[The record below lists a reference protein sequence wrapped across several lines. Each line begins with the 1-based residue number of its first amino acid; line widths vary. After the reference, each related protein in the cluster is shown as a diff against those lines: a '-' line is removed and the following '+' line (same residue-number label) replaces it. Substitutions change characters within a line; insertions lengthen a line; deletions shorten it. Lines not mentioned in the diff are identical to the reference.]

1 MSNRMMPQP
10 NYNIQYNNNNN
21 NVISRM
27 NQNNQQPPPPPPP
40 SFNQHQQQSTNINQN
55 IQPLP
60 TQQQQMN
67 NNNNGNMNFIGGGG
81 VVGTNNNMINNNNN
95 MVAAVPS
102 VVPANEAELQIF
114 NLITMV
120 VENRD
125 RQAAL
130 AELSKLRDQFPDLAV
145 LLWHSVGFVAVL
157 LQEIISAYPLLLPP
171 VVMTSNYSNRVC
183 NSLTLL
189 QGIATHAQTR
199 RPFLQSHLHSFLY
212 PFLNTTS
219 SDKPYEFLR
228 LTSLGVIGALV
239 KADEIEVIQFL
250 LSTDIVP
257 LCLRIMERSTEL
269 SRTVATFI
277 MQKILATEIGL
288 NYVCMTPE
296 RFVAVAQS
304 LKSEV
309 VDGCS
314 ARLLRHIV
322 RCYLCLTEHT
332 QACKAL
338 RTCLPEKLKDG
349 TFKTL
354 LEGDQNTKKWLVQLL
369 QALGDEAAAA
379 ALEAPGG
386 GVPIMNNNNN
396 GNNVRMQ

>member
-1 MSNRMMPQP
+1 MSNRQYQS
-10 NYNIQYNNNNN
+10 NYRQGN
-21 NVISRM
+21 
-27 NQNNQQPPPPPPP
+27 NQNQGGGGGNFHSQVPLPASQQAAQQQQQLAQQQQIIPNTNLPPPPAAP
-40 SFNQHQQQSTNINQN
+40 
-55 IQPLP
+55 QPAS
-60 TQQQQMN
+60 QQQQQQLQQPSDAENTIMQL
-67 NNNNGNMNFIGGGG
+67 
-81 VVGTNNNMINNNNN
+81 
-95 MVAAVPS
+95 VA
-102 VVPANEAELQIF
+102 
-114 NLITMV
+114 MV

-130 AELSKLRDQFPDLAV
+130 AELSKLRDQYPDLAV
-145 LLWHSVGFVAVL
+145 ILWHSIGFVSVL
-157 LQEIISAYPLLLPP
+157 LQEIISAYPLLIPP
-171 VVMTSNYSNRVC
+171 TAMTTAYSNRVC

-189 QGIATHAQTR
+189 QGIATHPQTR
-199 RPFLQSHLHSFLY
+199 RAFLQSHLHSFLY

-219 SDKPYEFLR
+219 SEKPYEFLR

-309 VDGCS
+309 VEGCTV
-314 ARLLRHIV
+314 RLLRHII
-322 RCYLCLTEHT
+322 RCYLCLTEHP

-338 RTCLPEKLKDG
+338 RTCLPDKLKDG
-349 TFKTL
+349 TFKAIL
-354 LEGDQNTKKWLVQLL
+354 DQDLNTKKWLVQLL
-369 QALGDEAAAA
+369 NALGDAAAA
-379 ALEAPGG
+379 QLLDAP
-386 GVPIMNNNNN
+386 P
-396 GNNVRMQ
+396 QQSS

>member
-1 MSNRMMPQP
+1 MSNL
-10 NYNIQYNNNNN
+10 NNAGL
-21 NVISRM
+21 M
-27 NQNNQQPPPPPPP
+27 
-40 SFNQHQQQSTNINQN
+40 
-55 IQPLP
+55 
-60 TQQQQMN
+60 
-67 NNNNGNMNFIGGGG
+67 GGG
-81 VVGTNNNMINNNNN
+81 VGSNMSSGNLNLLP
-95 MVAAVPS
+95 AASVPS
-102 VVPANEAELQIF
+102 EAEANIF
-114 NLITMV
+114 NLIKMV
-120 VENRD
+120 VENRE
-125 RQAAL
+125 RQSAL
-130 AELSKLRDQFPDLAV
+130 AELSKLRDQYPDLAV

-157 LQEIISAYPLLLPP
+157 LQEIISAYPLLIPP
-171 VVMTSNYSNRVC
+171 VVMTTNYSNRVC

-189 QGIATHAQTR
+189 QGIATHQQTR
-199 RPFLQSHLHSFLY
+199 RAFLQSHLHSFLY

-309 VDGCS
+309 SDNCS
-314 ARLLRHIV
+314 VRLLRHIV
-322 RCYLCLTEHT
+322 RCYLCLTEHP

-349 TFKTL
+349 TFKGL
-354 LEGDQNTKKWLVQLL
+354 LESDANTKKWLIQLL
-369 QALGDEAAAA
+369 QALGDNASAQL
-379 ALEAPGG
+379 LEE
-386 GVPIMNNNNN
+386 
-396 GNNVRMQ
+396 